1 MTDQYS
7 FILRAYVDSEYIIE
21 NLDQKQAE
29 TVGDEN
35 AAEAAEALLGNATEQ
50 VNTKNLLENMC
61 GHMVGSS
68 ADLTTL
74 LEVYNVL
81 FFGHLELRENVIEA
95 LTGSDMATMEAED
108 VLNDDAK
115 SAEVFER
122 RFKDLMRSMDLA

>member
-21 NLDQKQAE
+21 NLDTKQSDV
-29 TVGDEN
+29 VGNAD
-35 AAEAAEALLGNATEQ
+35 AAEAAEALIGQATDQ

-61 GHMVGSS
+61 GHMVGSA

-81 FFGHLELRENVIEA
+81 FFGHLELREYVIEA
-95 LTGSDMATMEAED
+95 LTGKDM
-108 VLNDDAK
+108 
-115 SAEVFER
+115 
-122 RFKDLMRSMDLA
+122 